1 MKFILALSFFTFSPF
16 LYSYEK
22 EFVVTQIL
30 SDEVIK
36 IEKLDP
42 NIEIESGDI
51 LLIYSHESKSVLG
64 YARAELVNLGES
76 SFTATIETHGY
87 RSN

>member
-1 MKFILALSFFTFSPF
+1 MKFILALSFFIFSPF
-16 LYSYEK
+16 LCAYEK
-22 EFVVTQIL
+22 EFVITQIL

-51 LLIYSHESKSVLG
+51 LLIYLANEASINENAYKQ
-64 YARAELVNLGES
+64 
-76 SFTATIETHGY
+76 
-87 RSN
+87 